1 MEPDLLQL
9 AKDAHPATPV
19 SGLPQLKSIALL
31 VQAED
36 ALAAD
41 DFSGALAQAKQALV
55 LDPKSIRAL
64 DDIGVAS
71 AYSGNLADALANLEA
86 AHSLDKLLA
95 ETNDDIKWV
104 KEVQEQAATDPK
116 ALQDWALIHDADVAQ
131 AKERYQDAV
140 TAANQLIALEPS
152 WAEGYDRL
160 GLALGGLDQWPD
172 AIAALTKAVSL
183 KKHGTTN
190 AKQYL
195 ENAES
200 IWKKKQK
207 EK

>member
-36 ALAAD
+36 AIAKD
-41 DFSGALAQAKQALV
+41 TFSGAITEAKQALA
-55 LDPKSIRAL
+55 LDPKSVRAL
-64 DDIGVAS
+64 DDLGIAN
-71 AYSGNLADALANLEA
+71 AYLGNSADALSNLQTA
-86 AHSLDKLLA
+86 RPLNKLQPA
-95 ETNDDIKWV
+95 TNDDIKWV
-104 KEVQEQAATDPK
+104 KEVQKQAATDPK
-116 ALQDWALIHDADVAQ
+116 ALQAWVLIHDADVAQ
-131 AKERYQDAV
+131 AEERYQDAV

-160 GLALGGLDQWPD
+160 GLALEGLDQWPD

-183 KKHGTTN
+183 KKHGATN
-190 AKQYL
+190 AKQDL
-195 ENAES
+195 ENAKS
-200 IWKKKQK
+200 SWKK
-207 EK
+207 

>member
-41 DFSGALAQAKQALV
+41 NFSGAVAQAKQALA

-71 AYSGNLADALANLEA
+71 AYSGNLAEALANLEA
-86 AHSLDKLLA
+86 AHSLDKFLA

-104 KEVQEQAATDPK
+104 RAVQKQATTDPK
-116 ALQDWALIHDADVAQ
+116 ALQAWVLIHDADVAQ
-131 AKERYQDAV
+131 AEERYEDAV
-140 TAANQLIALEPS
+140 TAANKLIALEPS

-160 GLALGGLDQWPD
+160 GLALEGLDQWPD

-183 KKHGTTN
+183 KKHGATN
-190 AKQYL
+190 AMQDL
-195 ENAES
+195 ANAKDF
-200 IWKKKQK
+200 WKKEQK
-207 EK
+207 ER